1 MLLFTSL
8 LRGRVEELKFVE
20 DGRIGAVDPLEKET
34 DGDPGGGVEKGLSSF
49 DIDIVDFRRNQD
61 DLIVLFPLNSK
72 SNGSWLKEVLVS
84 GATGFPGTPESP
96 PALTSDIEGAV
107 KFPKLSLL
115 DDDRGRPKEV
125 RFRNRE
131 VGAEAG
137 WAIGDVVLDG
147 IGVDLC

>member
-1 MLLFTSL
+1 VLLFTSL
-8 LRGRVEELKFVE
+8 LRGKVEELRFVE
-20 DGRIGAVDPLEKET
+20 EGRIGAVDPLEKET
-34 DGDPGGGVEKGLSSF
+34 DGEPGGGVEKGLSF

-61 DLIVLFPLNSK
+61 DLIVLLPLDSK

-84 GATGFPGTPESP
+84 GATGFPVTPESP
-96 PALTSDIEGAV
+96 SALLSGIEGAV

-115 DDDRGRPKEV
+115 DDDSGRPKEF

-137 WAIGDVVLDG
+137 WAIDDVVVEG
-147 IGVDLC
+147 IGVELC